1 MAIISIQQENAHS
14 AFVLPLNSPRNCK
27 AVSWHITKGET
38 IMMGQTERVIL
49 IKGDGTKWYNQAIF
63 IVNQDNLKD
72 NMPMDFVAEAERI
85 INNYM
90 IRNKKNAP
98 LSLSGGNLSTAPVA
112 VTTSPKPA
120 KAAVRPVKK
129 KTSKVDFVLN
139 FLMVMACMAIVAV
152 FVYGMLG

>member
-1 MAIISIQQENAHS
+1 
-14 AFVLPLNSPRNCK
+14 
-27 AVSWHITKGET
+27 
-38 IMMGQTERVIL
+38 MGQTERVIL